1 MAVYPEQI
9 ERLCDM
15 FRRLDGIGRK
25 TAMRLTLSV
34 LDLPQED
41 VQAFS
46 QALLAA
52 KTEVGFCRCCQ
63 NISASEL
70 CPVCSAPGRD
80 KSIICVVEDFRAAM
94 ALEKMNEYNGLYHVL
109 HGVISPMKG
118 IGPEKLKIR
127 ELISRL
133 DGSVT
138 EVILATNPTPEGE
151 TTAMY
156 LSRLIAPLGVRVSRI
171 ANGMPVGGDLEYA
184 DEITLRRAIE
194 GRYNMDNTTNAKS
207 NIHTEG

>member
-34 LDLPQED
+34 LDLPTEE

-46 QALLAA
+46 DALMAA
-52 KTEVGFCRCCQ
+52 KTEVGFCKCCQ
-63 NISASEL
+63 NISSTEL
-70 CPVCSAPGRD
+70 CPVCAASNRD
-80 KSIICVVEDFRAAM
+80 KSIICVVEDFRAAI

-133 DGSVT
+133 DGSVA

-194 GRYNMDNTTNAKS
+194 GRYSMNHTANA
-207 NIHTEG
+207 N

>member
-34 LDLPQED
+34 LDLPLED
-41 VQAFS
+41 VEAFAG
-46 QALLAA
+46 ALMAA
-52 KTEVGFCRCCQ
+52 KTEVGFCKCCQ
-63 NISASEL
+63 NISSAEL
-70 CPVCSAPGRD
+70 CPICAATGRD
-80 KSIICVVEDFRAAM
+80 RSIICVVEDFRAAM
-94 ALEKMNEYNGLYHVL
+94 ALEKMQEYNGLYHVL

-118 IGPEKLKIR
+118 IGPDKLKIR
-127 ELISRL
+127 ELIKRL
-133 DGSVT
+133 DGSVS

-194 GRYNMDNTTNAKS
+194 GRYSM
-207 NIHTEG
+207 EGANPTK